1 MKIDNKKA
9 KSIILSALLLMC
21 FMTPGLVRAQDGPI
35 NAGIAV
41 MLPGQSK
48 SFVAS
53 SDVLPDIMLIP
64 VYLYG
69 TGVFNISIAGSR
81 PEGNVFLLMERGT
94 GYPNFKYMFGT
105 VPPRNI
111 SITLNIY
118 DEAFILV
125 ASAILFAPEAEPD
138 QSYEYSVSLSFN

>member
-9 KSIILSALLLMC
+9 KGIVLCALLLLC

-35 NAGIAV
+35 NVGLAI

-53 SDVLPDIMLIP
+53 SDMLPDVMLIP

-69 TGVFNISIAGSR
+69 TGILRISISESS
-81 PEGNVFLLMERGT
+81 PETNLFVLLERGT
-94 GYPNFKYMFGT
+94 GYPNFKYRVGT
-105 VPPRNI
+105 SPRTMSI
-111 SITLNIY
+111 SLNIY
-118 DEAFILV
+118 DEAFILI
-125 ASAILFAPEAEPD
+125 AGAILYSPEAGPY
-138 QSYEYSVSLSFN
+138 QFTVSLNFS

>member
-9 KSIILSALLLMC
+9 KGIALSALLLMC

-69 TGVFNISIAGSR
+69 TGVLNISISESS
-81 PEGNVFLLMERGT
+81 PETNLFVLLERGT
-94 GYPNFKYMFGT
+94 GYPNFKYRVGT
-105 VPPRNI
+105 SPRTMSI
-111 SITLNIY
+111 SLNIY
-118 DEAFILV
+118 DEAFILI
-125 ASAILFAPEAEPD
+125 AGAILYSPEAGPY
-138 QSYEYSVSLSFN
+138 QFTVNLSF